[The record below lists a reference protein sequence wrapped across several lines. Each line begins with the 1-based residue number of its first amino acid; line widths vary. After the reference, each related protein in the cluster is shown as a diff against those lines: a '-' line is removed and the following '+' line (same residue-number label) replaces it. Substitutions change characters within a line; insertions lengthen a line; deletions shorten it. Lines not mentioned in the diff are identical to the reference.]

1 MLTIW
6 CVKVGCII
14 SSDMF
19 GLHFNSTFI
28 YQQKNIGAHMILE
41 MKLVLVYALS
51 VIFMLFVQSYLTTR
65 QYGIRPLV
73 EYKEH
78 ITLTG
83 IAGRAD
89 RAVKNSL
96 VSLIL
101 LLPAVVALV
110 SIEYTSA
117 ETILA
122 LQIFFCVRILYFVAY
137 LFSITWVRSS
147 FWWLGTFCIFYLYAV
162 ALGSV

>member
-1 MLTIW
+1 
-6 CVKVGCII
+6 
-14 SSDMF
+14 
-19 GLHFNSTFI
+19 
-28 YQQKNIGAHMILE
+28 MILE

-51 VIFMLFVQSYLTTR
+51 VILMLLVQSYLTTR

-101 LLPAVVALV
+101 LLPAVVALMSV
-110 SIEYTSA
+110 EYTSA
-117 ETILA
+117 GSILA
-122 LQIFFCVRILYFVAY
+122 LQIFLCVRILYFVAY
-137 LFSITWVRSS
+137 LFSITWVRSC
-147 FWWLGTFCIFYLYAV
+147 FWWMGTFCVFYLYWV
-162 ALGSV
+162 AIGSA

>member
-1 MLTIW
+1 
-6 CVKVGCII
+6 
-14 SSDMF
+14 
-19 GLHFNSTFI
+19 
-28 YQQKNIGAHMILE
+28 MILE

-51 VIFMLFVQSYLTTR
+51 VIFMLLVQSYLTTR
-65 QYGIRPLV
+65 QYGIPPLV

-110 SIEYTSA
+110 STEYTSA
-117 ETILA
+117 ETILS
-122 LQIFFCVRILYFVAY
+122 LQIFLCVRILYFVAY
-137 LFSITWVRSS
+137 LFSVTWVRSCL
-147 FWWLGTFCIFYLYAV
+147 WWLGTFSIFYLYAV
-162 ALGSV
+162 ALGLI